1 MGLVLRKRAAL
12 ASVVLAAASSVTS
25 AETISVCLDGSC
37 DYTNI
42 QEAINAAID
51 GDVMEIAAGPY
62 APLATIDTN
71 GKAVTVRGVAGKG
84 KDDAPATVIDGQDS
98 IRVLRCSS
106 GEGADAKVADSSFD
120 ASRRC
125 RR

>member
-1 MGLVLRKRAAL
+1 MRPISDWYWQRGARAEKTSGPRQCRIGGCFFSNFCGNDLRL
-12 ASVVLAAASSVTS
+12 P
-25 AETISVCLDGSC
+25 IDGSC

-51 GDVMEIAAGPY
+51 GDVIEIAAGTY

-84 KDDAPATVIDGQDS
+84 KDDAPATGCGTLS
-98 IRVLRCSS
+98 T
-106 GEGADAKVADSSFD
+106 AT
-120 ASRRC
+120 RR
-125 RR
+125 